1 MRNRTL
7 LTLSWDF
14 NSKFTTVYEEKLLYD
29 TTDLISWLGGAIGIF
44 VGYSAF
50 DLTNQIIDVT
60 FNYIVR
66 LTTRD
71 GTRNSGSVQ
80 PQQPLQPPVVPP
92 TKPSRPKSNYYEYDY
107 NSHSSQLHHGGV
119 GRTLQDGLNPASF
132 ASTGTGTSG
141 SSSSQYYSNSS
152 DHHPSMYSL
161 PRSTSG
167 YP

>member
-1 MRNRTL
+1 MLACLQPFYILGSDPNVIIYTRSLILFENYLFILYLFQALPQMIHPRSTSN
-7 LTLSWDF
+7 LS
-14 NSKFTTVYEEKLLYD
+14 SGSL
-29 TTDLISWLGGAIGIF
+29 S
-44 VGYSAF
+44 SAA
-50 DLTNQIIDVT
+50 
-60 FNYIVR
+60 
-66 LTTRD
+66 
-71 GTRNSGSVQ
+71 GSVQ
-80 PQQPLQPPVVPP
+80 PQQPPVPQVAPP

>member
-1 MRNRTL
+1 MALANSVHKPSFLNHPNYLCSVFDIIWKKFIYLYLFQALPQMIHPRSTSN
-7 LTLSWDF
+7 LS
-14 NSKFTTVYEEKLLYD
+14 SGSL
-29 TTDLISWLGGAIGIF
+29 S
-44 VGYSAF
+44 SAA
-50 DLTNQIIDVT
+50 
-60 FNYIVR
+60 
-66 LTTRD
+66 
-71 GTRNSGSVQ
+71 GSVQ

>member
-1 MRNRTL
+1 MQ
-7 LTLSWDF
+7 
-14 NSKFTTVYEEKLLYD
+14 EKLENLF
-29 TTDLISWLGGAIGIF
+29 IF
-44 VGYSAF
+44 YLFQALPQMIHPRSTSNLSSGSLSSAA
-50 DLTNQIIDVT
+50 
-60 FNYIVR
+60 
-66 LTTRD
+66 
-71 GTRNSGSVQ
+71 GSVQ
-80 PQQPLQPPVVPP
+80 PQQPPVVPP